1 MAEIHFRRALQIS
14 QGDPSV
20 LVGSPIAVTL
30 LLLAVCAVVV
40 PLILRARG
48 KGKIL
53 SALAAN
59 ED

>member
-1 MAEIHFRRALQIS
+1 VI
-14 QGDPSV
+14 
-20 LVGSPIAVTL
+20 L

-48 KGKIL
+48 KGKVL
-53 SALAAN
+53 AALAAN